1 MLVRCVVLHGGNTAK
16 ARVISHGWVLAG
28 LEGVDE
34 GRKKSV
40 IFYSFARFF
49 WYLLVVYEF
58 RRASRDASRCRG
70 VLTAYWG
77 TGHVHLEDAR
87 GQRAHP

>member
-1 MLVRCVVLHGGNTAK
+1 MLARCVVLHGGNTAK

-49 WYLLVVYEF
+49 W
-58 RRASRDASRCRG
+58 
-70 VLTAYWG
+70 
-77 TGHVHLEDAR
+77 
-87 GQRAHP
+87 

>member
-34 GRKKSV
+34 GRKKSF
-40 IFYSFARFF
+40 IFLYSFARFF
-49 WYLLVVYEF
+49 
-58 RRASRDASRCRG
+58 
-70 VLTAYWG
+70 G
-77 TGHVHLEDAR
+77 TYS
-87 GQRAHP
+87 